1 MTQNSLFTQ
10 REKDT
15 INNNLYQAG
24 LSIQETIHEVG
35 QVYTDFQEP
44 ESLHLAEAILLCDS
58 MIKTLK
64 ELVEFNGRSAS
75 PPS

>member
-24 LSIQETIHEVG
+24 LSIQETIREVG
-35 QVYTDFQEP
+35 RVYADFQEP
-44 ESLHLAEAILLCDS
+44 ESLQLAEAILLCDS

>member
-1 MTQNSLFTQ
+1 MAQNSLFTQ

-24 LSIQETIHEVG
+24 LSIQETIREVG
-35 QVYTDFQEP
+35 RVYAEFGEP
-44 ESLHLAEAILLCDS
+44 ECLSASEAILMCDS
-58 MIKTLK
+58 LIQILK
-64 ELVEFNGRSAS
+64 EMVEINGRSAT